1 MGLTIRLQEYC
12 TSVSQEFEADVV
24 SARILAH
31 AGYDAR
37 KAIDF
42 WENRRSSKY
51 SECTPKKS
59 SEMEWDFESSLLV
72 TAPASENED
81 AGIASKMAG
90 VGVRLAKRI
99 VGATHPAH
107 EARLLR
113 LKSELRRWET
123 ERKRVLWKKQMKQLW
138 KDRWSSMMMVT

>member
-1 MGLTIRLQEYC
+1 MT
-12 TSVSQEFEADVV
+12 QEFEADAV

-37 KAIDF
+37 KAVDF
-42 WENRRSSKY
+42 WENRRAFAY
-51 SECTPKKS
+51 SECSPKKS
-59 SEMEWDFESSLLV
+59 SQSEWDLESSLLV
-72 TAPASENED
+72 TAPPSESSED
-81 AGIASKMAG
+81 VGIASKMAG

-113 LKSELRRWET
+113 LKSELQRWEA
-123 ERKRVLWKKQMKQLW
+123 EKKRVLRRKKMRRFWKEHW
-138 KDRWSSMMMVT
+138 AGVTT